1 MPHLL
6 IRGISPEQV
15 RSISRPLV
23 EELAAVCDCP
33 EDYIMLECLHT
44 TAVFGGEIVASYP
57 FVEVGWFDRGRE
69 VRDRAAACIDRHI
82 RSLGLAEAEVAFRQ
96 YEKLNYYANGKSF
109 ADEADAEPA
118 AGTGELEALRAENRK
133 LKEELQRARKTA
145 AQSQASGSGSR
156 MSSKLYDAL
165 RE

>member
-6 IRGISPEQV
+6 IRGVSPEQA
-15 RSISRPLV
+15 RAISRPLV

-33 EDYIMLECLHT
+33 EDYIMLEVLHT
-44 TAVFGGEIVASYP
+44 TAVFGGEIVPSYP
-57 FVEVGWFDRGRE
+57 FVEVSWFDRGRE

-82 RSLGLAEAEVAFRQ
+82 RSLGLPEAEVAFRN
-96 YEKLNYYANGKSF
+96 YEKASYYANGVSF
-109 ADEADAEPA
+109 AEEPA
-118 AGTGELEALRAENRK
+118 SEPDELETLRAENRK
-133 LKEELQRARKTA
+133 LKDDLQKARKTA
-145 AQSQASGSGSR
+145 QAQMAASGSR